1 MCVAVVATVNECV
14 YVCGYLVVLQ
24 NRRVKER
31 CAWVVRALVLS
42 RVVYCMIM
50 EILIPIKEVLPNVAA
65 PPLLMLPDVP
75 CSTLRPPVRAHAH
88 CPTVWTVC
96 NY

>member
-1 MCVAVVATVNECV
+1 MC
-14 YVCGYLVVLQ
+14 VCGYLVVLQ

-31 CAWVVRALVLS
+31 CAWMVRALVLS
-42 RVVYCMIM
+42 RVSSLCDH
-50 EILIPIKEVLPNVAA
+50 EILMPTKEVLPNVAA

-88 CPTVWTVC
+88 CPTVQPVC
-96 NY
+96 ELLTSAVG